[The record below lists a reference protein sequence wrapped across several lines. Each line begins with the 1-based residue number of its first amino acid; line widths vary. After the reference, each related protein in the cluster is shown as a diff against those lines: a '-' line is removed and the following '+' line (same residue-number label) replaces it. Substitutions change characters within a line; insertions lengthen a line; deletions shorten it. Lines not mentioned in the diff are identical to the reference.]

1 MYSSA
6 CCRSFLFSFAKAL
19 FCFNKSSFSLHM
31 SFMFRSCSSLNDLT
45 IFRPL
50 TFSCVSLSCS
60 AFMLSI
66 SLICSTS
73 FSFSSLSI
81 SACLTALSFSSCNSV
96 KLFISLF
103 FFSKSS
109 RRQSRSLLT
118 CLNSMS
124 LLSSLWFSFFKIS
137 SSLST
142 FSLSVLRVL
151 KSFLSRFS
159 FCRS

>member
-19 FCFNKSSFSLHM
+19 FCLNKSSVSLHM
-31 SFMFRSCSSLNDLT
+31 SFMFCSCSSLNDLT

-50 TFSCVSLSCS
+50 TFSCVSLACS
-60 AFMLSI
+60 SFMLSI
-66 SLICSTS
+66 SLIFSTS

-96 KLFISLF
+96 KLSISLF

-118 CLNSMS
+118 CLNSVS
-124 LLSSLWFSFFKIS
+124 LVSSLWFSFFKIS

-159 FCRS
+159 FSRS